1 MSNTGATM
9 VSISA
14 SGTGSAAPIG
24 ALGILAGDS
33 EEQVRMKYPSRSA
46 LYLVALIEWI
56 SQCRFMLGGGI
67 RSS

>member
-1 MSNTGATM
+1 
-9 VSISA
+9 
-14 SGTGSAAPIG
+14 
-24 ALGILAGDS
+24 LAGDS